1 MQFQGAARLLD
12 QGATYQRLADHGRAA
27 SATIMSVRR
36 TGAQIDGDPELE
48 LGLSMA
54 FDGTLVTRLHRQ
66 VISRLAAN
74 ELVVGAVLPV
84 RFDPEDPTVLAV
96 A

>member
-1 MQFQGAARLLD
+1 MQFEGAARLLD
-12 QGATYQRLADHGRAA
+12 QAATYQRLADHGRAA
-27 SATIMSVRR
+27 SATVMSVRR
-36 TGAQIDGDPELE
+36 TGTQVDGDPELE

-54 FDGTLVTRLHRQ
+54 LDGRLITRLHRQ
-66 VISRLAAN
+66 VVSRLAAS

-84 RFDPEDPTVLAV
+84 RVDPEDPTVLAV

>member
-1 MQFQGAARLLD
+1 
-12 QGATYQRLADHGRAA
+12 
-27 SATIMSVRR
+27 
-36 TGAQIDGDPELE
+36 
-48 LGLSMA
+48 MA